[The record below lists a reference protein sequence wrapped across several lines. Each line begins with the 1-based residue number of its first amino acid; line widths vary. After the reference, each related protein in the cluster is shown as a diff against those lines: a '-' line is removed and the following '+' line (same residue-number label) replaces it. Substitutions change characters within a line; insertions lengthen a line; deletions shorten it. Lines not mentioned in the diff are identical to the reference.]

1 MLVDEMK
8 DTDFRQDWT
17 HILKYQL
24 LETLL
29 LWKANDSLN
38 YSVIWYPRWECI
50 QNKVYRLVNGLAV
63 RWRIGHPRASWFIL
77 KCIEVQWLTG
87 HVRWD
92 RIELLKV
99 TGPYHIPLSWV
110 SLCQYLTREAYA
122 SGSHSVS
129 YCTYQISKNSG
140 INLSLIIIKLK
151 IHVGL
156 RH

>member
-1 MLVDEMK
+1 MK
-8 DTDFRQDWT
+8 DMDFRQDWT

-29 LWKANDSLN
+29 LWKENDSLN
-38 YSVIWYPRWECI
+38 YSVIWSPRWEWI
-50 QNKVYRLVNGLAV
+50 QNKVFRFVNGLAV
-63 RWRIGHPRASWFIL
+63 RWSIGHPRASWFTL

-87 HVRWD
+87 HVWWD

-99 TGPYHIPLSWV
+99 TGLITL
-110 SLCQYLTREAYA
+110 LYLGFHSANIWRLWTREAYP

-129 YCTYQISKNSG
+129 YCTYWISKNNG
-140 INLSLIIIKLK
+140 INLSLIIIKPK